1 MSEQLPIGQRPAC
14 KILIIDDEEAVGEF
28 LSDAL
33 LNYAKD
39 AHYQVRYANGG
50 AEALKI
56 ANEFEPDVA
65 IVDIKMQ
72 HMWGDELIRRFQAGE
87 AHCPKDFV
95 IFTGTDTQEFR
106 KKSANAGYTFLTK
119 SAQMEDIFEAV
130 KKICIKHKLFEKI

>member
-1 MSEQLPIGQRPAC
+1 MSDSIPPGFQPAC
-14 KILIIDDEEAVGEF
+14 KILIVDDEEAVGEF

-39 AHYQVRYANGG
+39 TRYEVRYANGG
-50 AEALKI
+50 QAALKI

-72 HMWGDELIRRFQAGE
+72 HMWGDELIRRFQSGE
-87 AHCPKDFV
+87 AHTPKDFI

-106 KKSANAGYTFLTK
+106 KKAANAGYTFLTK
-119 SAQMEDIFEAV
+119 TAGMEDVFDAV
-130 KKICIKHKLFEKI
+130 KKICIKHKLLEKI